1 MGLLVIRIRNREV
14 ADEKLGDRPAGL
26 FWRWGCL
33 PGKVG
38 K

>member
-14 ADEKLGDRPAGL
+14 AGEKPGARPADL
-26 FWRWGCL
+26 FWRWVGL